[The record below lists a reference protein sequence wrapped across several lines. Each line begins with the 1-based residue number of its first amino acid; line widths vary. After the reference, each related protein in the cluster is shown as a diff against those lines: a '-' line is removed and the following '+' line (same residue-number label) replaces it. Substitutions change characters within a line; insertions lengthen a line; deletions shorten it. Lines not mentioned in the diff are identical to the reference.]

1 MKDACIHRWRVPETM
16 DPFAKRFTRE
26 DGTRWIE
33 GNCLRCGMRCQ
44 FRLTP
49 YERFESHAPGI
60 DA

>member
-1 MKDACIHRWRVPETM
+1 M

-33 GNCLRCGMRCQ
+33 GNCLRCGMRRQ